1 MSIPQ
6 DAGTLL
12 AGPRYSA
19 FDAALLPAPHARQP
33 GFFEIACRAFPRG
46 RNLALKRLRYFVR
59 AWRDR
64 HAHATWLRFLDTPQF
79 GSDAFAERLP
89 QLYQKIQ
96 RSYVLRALDTADARV
111 RLLQDHYRGFFASS
125 RTLGEALHSRHG
137 LLLSEL
143 ELADATYQLRLC
155 HLPLCWREGEISLGL
170 FDGAKL
176 ICSLTFVVSGL
187 REFTGDAGGAALVI
201 GGIQGVNDAEGLRV
215 FRDLT
220 KAMHGLRPFS
230 LLIHAIRTV
239 ALALGAQ
246 RVVAVGDA
254 QHALSDKRARN
265 KVHVCYDEIW
275 SDHGGT
281 STAGGLY
288 DLSTTTSRKS
298 IADIASNKRAQYRR
312 RYQLMDEV
320 ERGVMAAIASVGH

>member
-19 FDAALLPAPHARQP
+19 LDAGLLPAARARQL

-64 HAHATWLRFLDTPQF
+64 RAHDIWLRFLEAPHF
-79 GSDAFAERLP
+79 ASGALAERLP

-111 RLLQDHYRGFFASS
+111 RLLQDHYRGFFASP
-125 RTLGEALHSRHG
+125 RALGEALHSRQG

-187 REFTGDAGGAALVI
+187 REFAGDACGAALVI
-201 GGIQGVNDAEGLRV
+201 GGIQGSHDAEGLQV
-215 FRDLT
+215 FRRLT

-230 LLIHAIRTV
+230 LLIHVIRAV
-239 ALALGAQ
+239 ARSLGAQ

-254 QHALSDKRARN
+254 QHALCDKRARN
-265 KVHVCYDEIW
+265 QVHVSYDEIW
-275 SDHGGT
+275 RDHGGR
-281 STAGGLY
+281 STASGLY
-288 DLSTTTSRKS
+288 DLGTTTSRKL
-298 IADIASNKRAQYRR
+298 IAEIASNKRAQYRR
-312 RYQLMDEV
+312 RYQFMDEV
-320 ERGVMAAIASVGH
+320 ESGVTAAIALASH